1 MYVNIRDGP
10 HCRNN
15 LDLNFL
21 SIPVAL
27 KFATAVTLPLVQTMR
42 FFSVLYTIVAAA
54 SVALVSAQEA
64 ARFGIVN
71 VTPTGLLTANESI
84 TIKYNSTL
92 AQNQPLYVD
101 FYLEGEFSNG
111 NAAPNLLISRNNYTA
126 NQTIL
131 LQNATVP
138 NLDLL
143 GPVALMELS
152 RYILR
157 VDQLYTLSFFNSLH
171 DHVHQHSSKRRRNCR
186 QAALYWQP
194 VRCSV
199 FRIAKATR
207 NNTHSLHDSDNG
219 GKVLVHC
226 VMGVSRSATVLSA
239 YLMQSRKLNPSQALE
254 LIRTRRPCVQ
264 PNYGFLKQLDAFGQ
278 CGYNPSAEHPAYISW
293 KRRQEQDVTV
303 FLNQMIDTIPVIRQ
317 QLYLCSEFPDDV
329 EQTQS
334 LLFEFGITHL
344 LSISPSTT
352 IPTGTRYDFACPAR
366 ESKAVL
372 ASYGYL
378 MCSRGLTP
386 KQVYQQLTEALPLFN
401 RTSNFTRQLEL
412 FDACSFAPTS
422 DHPLVKEWLNSGAS
436 SGWNSRRGSS
446 NSSDVAAALSAT
458 ALNVLSDTGID
469 CKAFDFNPLKFKV
482 NAHDV
487 RL

>member
-1 MYVNIRDGP
+1 MFTNIPPSVDEIVDKQLFIG
-10 HCRNN
+10 N
-15 LDLNFL
+15 LSAAVSSELRKQLGITHIL
-21 SIPVAL
+21 SVCPE
-27 KFATAVTLPLVQTMR
+27 FP
-42 FFSVLYTIVAAA
+42 S
-54 SVALVSAQEA
+54 
-64 ARFGIVN
+64 
-71 VTPTGLLTANESI
+71 TGLNHLTIA
-84 TIKYNSTL
+84 
-92 AQNQPLYVD
+92 VD
-101 FYLEGEFSNG
+101 DSEYED
-111 NAAPNLLISRNNYTA
+111 LLIRLPEA
-126 NQTIL
+126 CRFI
-131 LQNATVP
+131 QNAL
-138 NLDLL
+138 N
-143 GPVALMELS
+143 
-152 RYILR
+152 
-157 VDQLYTLSFFNSLH
+157 
-171 DHVHQHSSKRRRNCR
+171 
-186 QAALYWQP
+186 
-194 VRCSV
+194 
-199 FRIAKATR
+199 
-207 NNTHSLHDSDNG
+207 NG

-254 LIRTRRPCVQ
+254 LIRTCRPCVQ

-278 CGYNPSAEHPAYISW
+278 CGYHPSAEHPAYISW

-317 QLYLCSEFPDDV
+317 QLYLSSEFPDDV

-352 IPTGTRYDFACPAR
+352 IPSPTTLVQHHHISDSQQERDTILLALPEACNFIKQAIADGGVVLVYSEI

-469 CKAFDFNPLKFKV
+469 CKAFGETLHKLQSTSRTSKSL
-482 NAHDV
+482 A
-487 RL
+487 RLQPIEVQS